1 MIDPTVRKYFPK
13 VYDDVLEINELSATE
28 NATLAEAN
36 ANVEDVIN
44 NEFVVTANSKGL
56 EKWEKLLNI
65 VANPATETI
74 EFRRERIINRFSMSQ
89 PFTKITLRNQLD
101 ILLGEGEYE
110 LDIVYNDYLVELV
123 AHTGVFGK
131 LDELLRTLFIMLPAN
146 MEMDVTNVL
155 IDDLPKTLY
164 MAAVAD
170 TAFEYTLTCDVNL
183 GYTLQNPEKVASVV
197 DSAFELTLT
206 NDVVETLALE
216 GVTKMG
222 SKADTAFE
230 YELS

>member
-1 MIDPTVRKYFPK
+1 MHDASVRKYFPT
-13 VYDDVLEINELSATE
+13 VYDDVLEIKELSATE
-28 NATLAEAN
+28 DATLAEVN
-36 ANVEDVIN
+36 TNVEDVIN

-65 VANPATETI
+65 IANPATETL
-74 EFRRERIINRFSMSQ
+74 EFRRDRIINRFSMSQ

-123 AHTGVFGK
+123 AHTGVLGK
-131 LDELLRTLFIMLPAN
+131 LEELLRTLLIMLPAN
-146 MEMDVTNVL
+146 MEMDVTNIL
-155 IDDLPKTLY
+155 IDDLPKTLWI
-164 MAAVAD
+164 AAVAD

-183 GYTLQNPEKVASVV
+183 AYTLQNPEKVASVI

-206 NDVVETLALE
+206 NDVIKTFALE
-216 GVTKMG
+216 GITQMG